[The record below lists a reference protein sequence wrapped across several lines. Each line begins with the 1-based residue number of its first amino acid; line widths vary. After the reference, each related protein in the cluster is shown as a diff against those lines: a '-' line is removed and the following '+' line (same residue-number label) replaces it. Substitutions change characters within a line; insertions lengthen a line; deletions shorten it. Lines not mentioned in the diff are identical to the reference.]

1 MSAARIPQGGLPRP
15 RPKLAPINAATT
27 TTKHE
32 ERDLLGRYRIWY
44 TKEDR
49 YLRPMQIGP
58 ARIYVVGNFCD
69 LVLVETERNPW
80 Y

>member
-44 TKEDR
+44 TK
-49 YLRPMQIGP
+49 
-58 ARIYVVGNFCD
+58 RIAICAPC
-69 LVLVETERNPW
+69 R
-80 Y
+80 